1 MGVRFVQPDHFSEDD
16 FLNRI
21 LNKKVSETPDPT
33 ETGQTSEQ
41 RRAQPAVS
49 DDPERRAFYQS
60 IMQNI
65 RNMPDVD
72 ELVHTS
78 DRDTGQFEDV
88 YSHSGQAGT
97 AVKTLPD
104 LELAEQTDEWA
115 EPVKK
120 DPIFIRLLK
129 YFIPWKGDPAKEI
142 IRKIIFLTAL
152 ITLIAML
159 FQIVPYFVEPMIN
172 DKITSEVRNE
182 YIPKDENAPYSS
194 PNINPRFAALYER
207 NNDIVGWIEIDGTN
221 INYPVVQKLGDTGEE
236 DYYLRRDFDGDYN
249 RYGTIFADRQSRLS
263 YMQESRNI
271 VLYGHNM
278 KDDST
283 MFSQLANYRNL
294 DYYKERPT
302 INFDTLYRDG
312 EWKIFAVMTINAYP
326 AQDNGNLFD
335 YRKSTF
341 SSDED
346 FNSWINECR
355 ARSCIN
361 TPVQVE
367 PGDEI
372 LTLQTC
378 VYEFTEARC
387 VIMARR
393 VRENEQSVVNVDA
406 ATVNEDAIY
415 PQAWYDEY
423 LKQPNPHYTVPA
435 GQIQVTT
442 VAETMLSETYAPSTT
457 EPAVRPT
464 QGSRPTSNNSGGE
477 QTQPSAQPSSSTTN
491 TTTTTTTTTTQPSS
505 QASEEATDAPETEAP
520 LQETAVE

>member
-21 LNKKVSETPDPT
+21 LNKKVSETPEST
-33 ETGQTSEQ
+33 EAGQTSEQ
-41 RRAQPAVS
+41 RRVQPTVHN
-49 DDPERRAFYQS
+49 DPERDAFYQS
-60 IMQNI
+60 IMHNV

-72 ELVHTS
+72 DLIQTS
-78 DRDTGQFEDV
+78 AGQSGQFEDV
-88 YSHSGQAGT
+88 YSYSGQAAAAT
-97 AVKTLPD
+97 RTLPD
-104 LELAEQTDEWA
+104 LAVDAQQPEQTM
-115 EPVKK
+115 PVKK
-120 DPIFIRLLK
+120 APLPIRFFK
-129 YFIPWKGDPAKEI
+129 YFIPWKGDPVKEI
-142 IRKIIFLTAL
+142 VRKVIFLVAL
-152 ITLIAML
+152 VTLIAML
-159 FQIVPYFVEPMIN
+159 FQIVPYFIEPIIN
-172 DKITSEVRNE
+172 DKITDEVRNE
-182 YIPKDENAPYSS
+182 YIPKDENMPYSS

-249 RYGTIFADRQSRLS
+249 RYGTIFADRQVRLA
-263 YMQESRNI
+263 YMQESQNI

-283 MFSQLANYRNL
+283 MFSQLANYRDL
-294 DYYKERPT
+294 DYYKERPI

-326 AQDNGNLFD
+326 QQDNGNLFD

-361 TPVQVE
+361 TSVQVE

-387 VIMARR
+387 VVMARR
-393 VRENEQSVVNVDA
+393 VREGEQSVVNVDT

-423 LKQPNPHYTVPA
+423 LKQPNPHYTIPA

-442 VAETMLSETYAPSTT
+442 VAETMPSETYAPSTT
-457 EPAVRPT
+457 APVVQPT
-464 QGSRPTSNNSGGE
+464 QGTRPTANNPGGG
-477 QTQPSAQPSSSTTN
+477 QTQPSAQPSSSTT
-491 TTTTTTTTTTQPSS
+491 TTTTTTTTQPPSQDSS
-505 QASEEATDAPETEAP
+505 AATDPPETEAP
-520 LQETAVE
+520 PQEPSAT